1 MYRDRL
7 RQRVYFPE
15 CGDSLA
21 SRSFTAHRQR
31 QYGFGRGGANPP
43 PPEGGQGGEG
53 EDIVREGIPAQYRVS
68 FPDILSLLRC
78 PVEGYQ
84 GTASSRTNLRAHFSH
99 QHPWGSIVILEEVNQ
114 PHNRCPQF
122 DMFFP
127 QEALNWAHPPPAMCR
142 RGLERKLRRLVVVE
156 TKDPSRMVNV
166 GRYLES
172 DGEGTIV

>member
-1 MYRDRL
+1 MRVLLYRDRL

-114 PHNRCPQF
+114 PTPGAPSLTCFSHRRHSIGRTRHQRCVG
-122 DMFFP
+122 
-127 QEALNWAHPPPAMCR
+127 AGW
-142 RGLERKLRRLVVVE
+142 RGSYGGWLLWRQRNGWGGSSWSMGHR
-156 TKDPSRMVNV
+156 
-166 GRYLES
+166 
-172 DGEGTIV
+172 